1 MGEWVAVVVHRASF
15 AERSVL
21 AQRCRRQEASMGTD
35 VPTQREQADLPA
47 GDLLARRNALPAPLQ
62 ALHRRVLLTLA
73 RTGQPPTDTELG
85 AWASE
90 LHLELDT
97 ALGAFAAAELVFL
110 DSTGGRISGGVPF
123 AATPTAH
130 QVRIAGGPV
139 VSANCAVD
147 ALGIGA
153 MLERDTDVRSTD
165 PHTGE
170 AITAISRAGQWSWQP
185 TGAVVF
191 VGSTTDGPAQGG
203 RLTDS
208 CCPVI
213 NFFTTID
220 NAHTYQQEHNLT
232 GVVLALPDAAAA
244 GALVFGDLLH
254 EPHPAERTP

>member
-1 MGEWVAVVVHRASF
+1 MT
-15 AERSVL
+15 
-21 AQRCRRQEASMGTD
+21 TD
-35 VPTQREQADLPA
+35 VPTRLAQAGLPA
-47 GDLLARRNALPAPLQ
+47 GDLLSRRNTLPPPLQ
-62 ALHRRVLLTLA
+62 VLHRRVLLALA
-73 RTGQPPTDTELG
+73 QTGQPPTGTELG
-85 AWASE
+85 AWAG
-90 LHLELDT
+90 ELDLALDP
-97 ALGAFAAAELVFL
+97 ALGALAAAELVFL
-110 DSTGGRISGGVPF
+110 DSTGGRITGGVPF

-153 MLERDTDVRSTD
+153 MLECDTDVRSTD

-191 VGSTTDGPAQGG
+191 VGSTSDGPAEGQ
-203 RLTDS
+203 RLTES

-213 NFFTTID
+213 NFFTTAD
-220 NAHTYQQEHNLT
+220 NAHTYQQEHHLT

-244 GALVFGDLLH
+244 GALVFGDLLN
-254 EPHPAERTP
+254 EPYPAERTS